1 MWVLKPNNGILFK
14 MISVEVRVMKEIDA
28 IIKASDNE
36 FVAELDLE
44 KCKIIYTKDFYIAL
58 YKKLEL

>member
-1 MWVLKPNNGILFK
+1 
-14 MISVEVRVMKEIDA
+14 MKEIDA

-44 KCKIIYTKDFYIAL
+44 KCKRTMPFAVFFLIIWKFSEI
-58 YKKLEL
+58 

>member
-1 MWVLKPNNGILFK
+1 
-14 MISVEVRVMKEIDA
+14 MKEIDA

-58 YKKLEL
+58 YKKT